1 MPICIECQYPVQTL
15 WTEYSGAGDK
25 SSGHNIRLTVCRNCG
40 QFCDK
45 YVEHDFVVIFIDL
58 VLIKPQVYRHLLH
71 NTLMRERDQF
81 DPSIV
86 RLGVLLLLFDVYLT
100 WARIERQSNPED
112 AFGLFGS
119 VKPGQGATSA
129 LASFSPPPPPPP
141 LVPAPPSLLDGA
153 ISPDDAASSSFASS
167 LASSLSAS
175 SLALSLP
182 SFSSLGP
189 SSLSSSSSAA
199 SSFLQNPADIAA
211 SAADIGRLAQQPIVF
226 QYVFFLVLCA
236 LSTIAFHVSIRFL
249 TSSPLSPL
257 ARMGVLPT
265 FHRPNSV
272 STALLVSSSTKLFP
286 ILMVIWD
293 YDVPAAAR
301 SLGWAVVV
309 NNIEALKILL
319 DCGYGTAA
327 FLAMAGALSRWAIGR
342 LVLWVVG
349 LGDVDGAGESS
360 VADDGRALW
369 AVVLMVRDW
378 AGRLAVG

>member
-15 WTEYSGAGDK
+15 WTEYTGAGDK

-71 NTLMRERDQF
+71 NTLMREGDQF

-100 WARIERQSNPED
+100 WVRIERQSNPED
-112 AFGLFGS
+112 AISLFGS
-119 VKPGQGATSA
+119 AKGGGGAS
-129 LASFSPPPPPPP
+129 SP
-141 LVPAPPSLLDGA
+141 LSSPAPPPASIEAAVPPLLKAPAGGA
-153 ISPDDAASSSFASS
+153 FASSFA
-167 LASSLSAS
+167 SAS
-175 SLALSLP
+175 SLALSLAP
-182 SFSSLGP
+182 SSL

-226 QYVFFLVLCA
+226 QYFFYLVLCA
-236 LSTIAFHVSIRFL
+236 LSTLAFHFSIRFL

-257 ARMGVLPT
+257 ARMRILPT

-286 ILMVIWD
+286 ILMVIWE

-349 LGDVDGAGESS
+349 LGDVDGAGASS
-360 VADDGRALW
+360 MAEDGRALW
-369 AVVLMVRDW
+369 AVFRMVRDW

>member
-1 MPICIECQYPVQTL
+1 MPICIECQHPVKTL

-40 QFCDK
+40 HFCDK

-71 NTLMRERDQF
+71 NTLMREGDQF

-100 WARIERQSNPED
+100 WARIEKQSNPED
-112 AFGLFGS
+112 VAAAAAA
-119 VKPGQGATSA
+119 VAATAENYVDAEVVTGMVSS
-129 LASFSPPPPPPP
+129 LANPASRANVAGPSFPQT
-141 LVPAPPSLLDGA
+141 AAAA
-153 ISPDDAASSSFASS
+153 IAAAASSSYT
-167 LASSLSAS
+167 SAPFMS
-175 SLALSLP
+175 NAVATGGAGAGT
-182 SFSSLGP
+182 F
-189 SSLSSSSSAA
+189 
-199 SSFLQNPADIAA
+199 
-211 SAADIGRLAQQPIVF
+211 GRLAQQPIVF

-236 LSTIAFHVSIRFL
+236 LSTLAFHLAIRFL

-257 ARMGVLPT
+257 VRLRLLPR
-265 FHRPNSV
+265 FPRPNSV

-319 DCGYGTAA
+319 DCGYGVAG
-327 FLAMAGALSRWAIGR
+327 FLAMAGACSRWAIGR
-342 LVLWVVG
+342 LVLWAAG

>member
-1 MPICIECQYPVQTL
+1 M
-15 WTEYSGAGDK
+15 
-25 SSGHNIRLTVCRNCG
+25 
-40 QFCDK
+40 
-45 YVEHDFVVIFIDL
+45 
-58 VLIKPQVYRHLLH
+58 
-71 NTLMRERDQF
+71 
-81 DPSIV
+81 
-86 RLGVLLLLFDVYLT
+86 T

-112 AFGLFGS
+112 AIGLFGS
-119 VKPGQGATSA
+119 AKPGGGAPSV
-129 LASFSPPPPPPP
+129 LSSLPPPAPLAAPP
-141 LVPAPPSLLDGA
+141 LLEPPNAG
-153 ISPDDAASSSFASS
+153 SFASS
-167 LASSLSAS
+167 LASAS
-175 SLALSLP
+175 SLALALT
-182 SFSSLGP
+182 P

-226 QYVFFLVLCA
+226 QYFFFLVLCA
-236 LSTIAFHVSIRFL
+236 LSTLAFHFSIRFL
-249 TSSPLSPL
+249 ASSPLSPL
-257 ARMGVLPT
+257 ARMGILPT

-319 DCGYGTAA
+319 DCGYGGAA